1 MKKSNNRNLIIGFTI
16 FYLVCIILII
26 IFLNLNNK
34 RAINVFEDYV
44 KNSDV
49 LKEKYGNIKKI
60 RFKNP
65 LNYGK
70 SVNDEYIMTIKITN
84 DQNKTYVID
93 VIDGK
98 STNSMVGFIIN
109 GERFVEYEKF
119 NLVDYQDK
127 IKNNNLEKQNVG
139 VFNNYQELFDQI
151 KILFIKLY
159 GEKDNL
165 AYKIYYDKNKLTYL
179 IETYSNEQSVGFLIS
194 DNGNVLSIFE
204 LEEN

>member
-165 AYKIYYDKNKLTYL
+165 AYKIYYDKNNLTYL